1 MQPMV
6 AGLDT
11 AEALRAPQTTFTV
24 SYPAQ
29 RRPAWREA
37 LSRGLKRLFDL
48 SCAGAVLL
56 FFLPAFALIALAVT
70 VDSAGPIF
78 FRQRRTGLH
87 GKTFTIYKFR
97 TMRVLEDGADIRHA
111 SRDDDRV
118 TRVGRFLRE
127 TSLDELPQLLNVLK
141 GDMAMVGPRP
151 HALAHDHHYGALLS
165 AYGARFAV
173 RPGLT
178 GLAQIRGLR
187 GEIRELACMADRVEA
202 DVEYAANWSFRHDL
216 WIVMMTVP
224 LLLKRVNAY

>member
-1 MQPMV
+1 MVDSLRTDSVLGARSQPFAV
-6 AGLDT
+6 T
-11 AEALRAPQTTFTV
+11 
-24 SYPAQ
+24 YPPL
-29 RRPAWREA
+29 RRPAWRVA
-37 LSRGLKRLFDL
+37 LSGSLKRLFDL
-48 SCAGAVLL
+48 ACASSILVFL
-56 FFLPAFALIALAVT
+56 LPAFCLIALAVAL
-70 VDSAGPIF
+70 DSPGPIL

-87 GKTFTIYKFR
+87 GKVFTIYKFR
-97 TMRVLEDGADIRHA
+97 TMRVLEDGREVRHA
-111 SRDDDRV
+111 TRGDQRV
-118 TRVGRFLRE
+118 TRTGAFLRE

-151 HALAHDHHYGALLS
+151 HALAHDQHYGALLS

-187 GEIRELACMADRVEA
+187 GEIHQLSCMADRVQA

-216 WIVMMTVP
+216 LIVLKTIP

>member
-1 MQPMV
+1 MVDSLRVEQALGSLAQP
-6 AGLDT
+6 
-11 AEALRAPQTTFTV
+11 FTV
-24 SYPAQ
+24 TYPPL
-29 RRPAWREA
+29 RRAAWRQGV
-37 LSRGLKRLFDL
+37 SQSLKRLFDIV
-48 SCAGAVLL
+48 CAGSILL
-56 FFLPAFALIALAVT
+56 FLLPAFALIGLAIT
-70 VDSAGPIF
+70 LDSPGPIF

-87 GKTFTIYKFR
+87 GRTFTIYKFR
-97 TMRVLEDGADIRHA
+97 SMRVLEDGADIRHA
-111 SRDDDRV
+111 TRGDDRV
-118 TRVGRFLRE
+118 TRIGAFIRE

-151 HALAHDHHYGALLS
+151 HALAHDQHYGTLLP
-165 AYGARFAV
+165 AYGGRFAV

-187 GEIRELACMADRVEA
+187 GEIHRLSCMEDRVQA

>member
-1 MQPMV
+1 MV
-6 AGLDT
+6 DSLQVQAGLNPLT
-11 AEALRAPQTTFTV
+11 QPFTV
-24 SYPAQ
+24 TYPTL
-29 RRPAWREA
+29 RRAAWRQG
-37 LSRGLKRLFDL
+37 LSQSLKRLFDIAT
-48 SCAGAVLL
+48 AGSILL
-56 FFLPAFALIALAVT
+56 FLLPAFCLIALAIAL
-70 VDSAGPIF
+70 DSKGPIF

-87 GKTFTIYKFR
+87 GQPFTIYKFR
-97 TMRVLEDGADIRHA
+97 SMKVLEDGADIRHA
-111 SRDDDRV
+111 TRDDDRV
-118 TRVGRFLRE
+118 TRVGGFLRE

-151 HALAHDHHYGALLS
+151 HALAHDRHYGTLLP
-165 AYGARFAV
+165 AYGGRFAV

-187 GEIRELACMADRVEA
+187 GEIRQLSCMADRVQA